1 MPADLQSLLERIQA
15 EGVEKANTKAAEIIA
30 EAEKTAAK
38 KIADAEKRQ
47 QALQA
52 QAKADASVL
61 KERTEQ
67 AIQQAARDVALE
79 VGQSIQQTL
88 ERVLLAKLN
97 ETLSGDFLQIFLEN
111 IIKAVAAHPEAQ
123 GGMQALVSE
132 DQAKQLAAFATS
144 NLSSA
149 VAKGLSIAP
158 NKDVKAGIRVMIA
171 DGRIEHDFTNE
182 AIMNAMSK
190 MMSPTLAKMVFGKS

>member
-47 QALQA
+47 QALEA

-97 ETLSGDFLQIFLEN
+97 ETLSGDFLQTFLEN

-132 DQAKQLAAFATS
+132 DQAKQLTAFATS

-149 VAKGLSIAP
+149 VANGLSIAP

-182 AIMNAMSK
+182 AIMDAMSK